1 MHSAASP
8 AKATPQPN
16 LWRDCWGLGKDL
28 WKGRIQNWRTLPG
41 WWCFFGKR
49 FGNNIG
55 ARIATSSPSRGWNI
69 RKLFET
75 PRPQKKGLGY
85 PQMEVWNMNF
95 FTASMFSCWGVRK
108 IEKTQANCFRG
119 ISISHLGKRKIRD
132 SKMPTG
138 RGYISFQEGTSWSFL
153 VNNFSLKFLCL
164 GFKGYLMVPVE
175 FPETAGFVLPFLHR
189 GSRIIRWLQIMPL
202 TELEYLDRKPIKKIA
217 KQVPIN
223 HVLEYGCFQK
233 YGYPKMDGL

>member
-75 PRPQKKGLGY
+75 PRPQKKAWVTHKWRFGTWISLLHPCLVAGVLEKLKRPRQTVSGELVYPTLVKGKSGTQKCRLGGDILVFKRVLH
-85 PQMEVWNMNF
+85 EVSWWTISPLNF
-95 FTASMFSCWGVRK
+95 FV
-108 IEKTQANCFRG
+108 
-119 ISISHLGKRKIRD
+119 
-132 SKMPTG
+132 
-138 RGYISFQEGTSWSFL
+138 
-153 VNNFSLKFLCL
+153 
-164 GFKGYLMVPVE
+164 
-175 FPETAGFVLPFLHR
+175 
-189 GSRIIRWLQIMPL
+189 
-202 TELEYLDRKPIKKIA
+202 
-217 KQVPIN
+217 
-223 HVLEYGCFQK
+223 
-233 YGYPKMDGL
+233 

>member
-95 FTASMFSCWGVRK
+95 FTASIFSCWGVRK

-153 VNNFSLKFLCL
+153 DVICSYITCHCKWWQRQQFNNLKCLQTYLCAVRSSFSN
-164 GFKGYLMVPVE
+164 G
-175 FPETAGFVLPFLHR
+175 HN
-189 GSRIIRWLQIMPL
+189 SRW
-202 TELEYLDRKPIKKIA
+202 
-217 KQVPIN
+217 
-223 HVLEYGCFQK
+223 
-233 YGYPKMDGL
+233 